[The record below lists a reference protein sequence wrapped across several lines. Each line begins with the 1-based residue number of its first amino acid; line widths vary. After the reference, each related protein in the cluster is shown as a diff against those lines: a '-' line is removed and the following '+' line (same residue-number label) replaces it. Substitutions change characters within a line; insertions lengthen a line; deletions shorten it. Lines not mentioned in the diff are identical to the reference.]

1 MIQFIPQGWDDV
13 AKPALAPAIGEPRIL
28 FDKISED
35 VIKVQVQKL
44 KEEKI
49 DIDYFSKVSLKTAKV
64 VAAECVE
71 GSNNL
76 IKCQVE
82 IGDTKKQ
89 IVAGVGKYYRP
100 EDMIGK
106 VIVVVDNLAPAKIR
120 GVVSEG
126 MLLAAVSDKGIVLI
140 TADGSVES
148 GTPVR

>member
-1 MIQFIPQGWDDV
+1 
-13 AKPALAPAIGEPRIL
+13 
-28 FDKISED
+28 
-35 VIKVQVQKL
+35 
-44 KEEKI
+44 
-49 DIDYFSKVSLKTAKV
+49 
-64 VAAECVE
+64 
-71 GSNNL
+71 
-76 IKCQVE
+76 
-82 IGDTKKQ
+82 
-89 IVAGVGKYYRP
+89 VGKYYRP